1 MTFNFDNRSQRSA
14 TSEHRNT
21 EMSSLFG
28 LPDEAI
34 LTPIFESFPCR
45 EHQTRSLATLLH
57 VCLLTTNVIK
67 QDESLLILLSAQC
80 SSLPKPCR
88 SWCGS
93 NRKICYCFPTRLRL
107 GYKYQQRCLLRWTTS
122 SSGQFSTMHHGATS
136 IREYSWTSS
145 RSAAVGRS
153 AATMRDVSATDG

>member
-1 MTFNFDNRSQRSA
+1 
-14 TSEHRNT
+14 
-21 EMSSLFG
+21 MSSLFG

-34 LTPIFESFPCR
+34 LTPIFESYPCR

-57 VCLLTTNVIK
+57 VCLLTINLIK
-67 QDESLLILLSAQC
+67 QDESLLILFTAQR

-93 NRKICYCFPTRLRL
+93 NWKIRHYFPTRLRPS
-107 GYKYQQRCLLRWTTS
+107 YKCQQRYLLRWTTS
-122 SSGQFSTMHHGATS
+122 RSGQFSTMHHGATS
-136 IREYSWTSS
+136 IREFSWTSG

-153 AATMRDVSATDG
+153 AATMRDISAADG